1 MGRLLTMAVSAALML
16 VLMVT
21 VAGCGGSSSTSRSS
35 STTATASQTASAATG
50 TQGAPGSTPGNAQA
64 PKTGES
70 SAHFPKEVLLVSSP
84 VFRAGSKIPALYTC
98 DGVGISPPLRWGAIP
113 HGTAEMALFV
123 FDANS
128 ISTGKPLIYWAVAD
142 LQPTLKGISAGKLPP
157 GAIVGRNSLG
167 QARYTIC
174 PARSRGLQ
182 HYVVA
187 LLAMQHSVSV
197 TPGFNA
203 STLFK
208 TALHTAAYSGAAGF
222 TYQRR

>member
-16 VLMVT
+16 MVT
-21 VAGCGGSSSTSRSS
+21 LAGCSSSTSRSS
-35 STTATASQTASAATG
+35 STTASAAAG
-50 TQGAPGSTPGNAQA
+50 TQTSAGAPGGTPNNAQA
-64 PKTGES
+64 PKTGEPS
-70 SAHFPKEVLLVSSP
+70 EHFPKEVLLVSSP

-98 DGVGISPPLRWGAIP
+98 DGVGISPPLRWSAIP
-113 HGTAEMALFV
+113 HSTVEMALFV
-123 FDANS
+123 LDTQS

-142 LQPTLKGISAGKLPP
+142 LHPTLKGISAGKLPP

-174 PARSRGLQ
+174 PTKSRGLR

-187 LLAMQHSVSV
+187 LFAMQHSASV

-203 STLFK
+203 SALFK